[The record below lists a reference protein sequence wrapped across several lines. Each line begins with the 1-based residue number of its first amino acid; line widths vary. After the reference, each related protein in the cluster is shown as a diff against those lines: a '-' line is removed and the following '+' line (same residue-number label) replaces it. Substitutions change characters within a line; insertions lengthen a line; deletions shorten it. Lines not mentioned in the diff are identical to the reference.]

1 MEAEGTAVKVASMM
15 VALADVAATRLHEL
29 DASLSSS
36 LCLYL
41 HLCLSPS
48 LVLSRGGFQTVQ
60 FRIRHAIPSKNKMSG
75 IIHMCER
82 LTTTTPA
89 SPGQRHL

>member
-48 LVLSRGGFQTVQ
+48 LVLSRGGFHRKRCSFGQDTQ
-60 FRIRHAIPSKNKMSG
+60 SQARIK
-75 IIHMCER
+75 C
-82 LTTTTPA
+82 LV
-89 SPGQRHL
+89 

>member
-48 LVLSRGGFQTVQ
+48 LVLSRGGFHTGNGAVSDKTRNPKQ
-60 FRIRHAIPSKNKMSG
+60 
-75 IIHMCER
+75 E
-82 LTTTTPA
+82 
-89 SPGQRHL
+89 